1 MEGGDGPIRYVKTQE
16 NGKLAQD
23 ALMAFCAIAVRDKA
37 LECNRWLNR

>member
-1 MEGGDGPIRYVKTQE
+1 MEGGDGPIRCVKTQE

-23 ALMAFCAIAVRDKA
+23 AVMAFCPIVVRYEA